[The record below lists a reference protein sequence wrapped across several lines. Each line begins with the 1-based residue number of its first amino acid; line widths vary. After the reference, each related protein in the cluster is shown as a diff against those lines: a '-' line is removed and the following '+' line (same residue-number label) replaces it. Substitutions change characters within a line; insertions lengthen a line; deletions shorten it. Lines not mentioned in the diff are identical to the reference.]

1 MQEILT
7 DLTQWIQMLHPSW
20 IVLIVSLIAYLEN
33 VVPPIPGDL
42 VIVFAGFMASDGIIR
57 IAPVY
62 IGSSVASVVGFMSM
76 YYVGVYLRGKSVQLN
91 DPKSFWRK
99 ILNPK
104 HLKKS
109 RKWMSRWGQWVIVG
123 NRFLA
128 GTRSVIAITAGYSR
142 THLLVTS
149 ISSLVSSLL
158 WNGILLFAG
167 FLIHENWLLIGR
179 YLSIYSRIILVL
191 LALVLIAVVFIRR
204 RRRAATK
211 IGAVGES

>member
-33 VVPPIPGDL
+33 VIPPIPGDL
-42 VIVFAGFMASDGIIR
+42 VVVFAGFMASDGIIR

-62 IGSSVASVVGFMSM
+62 LGSTFASVAGFISM
-76 YYVGVYLRGKSVQLN
+76 YYVGVYLRGKSVLLN
-91 DPKSFWRK
+91 DPTSFWRK
-99 ILNPK
+99 ILNPR

-109 RKWMSRWGQWVIVG
+109 RRWMSRWGQWVIVG

-142 THLLVTS
+142 THLLITS
-149 ISSLVSSLL
+149 ISSLISSLL
-158 WNGILLFAG
+158 WNGVLLFAG
-167 FLIHENWLLIGR
+167 YLIHENWLLIGE
-179 YLSIYSRIILVL
+179 YLSIYSRIILAL
-191 LALVLIAVVFIRR
+191 LVVVTVVVFIIKRR
-204 RRRAATK
+204 RRQTALSNQK
-211 IGAVGES
+211 